1 MIAFGKTSFGRQILA
16 DFTPKDKYIY
26 GVRGNGKYADYNL
39 VIEEI
44 DYANSKEQFLH
55 FNKNPYNTINATTE
69 MLNVDGKPAFY
80 VQFNVQRTQEELTET
95 VSHEFTVHLSDYN
108 DIIKAYEKEMRYSDA
123 KRLWNS
129 VPESKQ
135 HNDMV
140 NKKYK
145 YKGTYNYYKTS
156 EELKK
161 QNPQLEKVFEDAYEY
176 NKKHY

>member
-1 MIAFGKTSFGRQILA
+1 
-16 DFTPKDKYIY
+16 
-26 GVRGNGKYADYNL
+26 
-39 VIEEI
+39 
-44 DYANSKEQFLH
+44 
-55 FNKNPYNTINATTE
+55 
-69 MLNVDGKPAFY
+69 
-80 VQFNVQRTQEELTET
+80 
-95 VSHEFTVHLSDYN
+95 
-108 DIIKAYEKEMRYSDA
+108 MRYSDA

-145 YKGTYNYYKTS
+145 YKGTYNYYETS

>member
-1 MIAFGKTSFGRQILA
+1 M
-16 DFTPKDKYIY
+16 
-26 GVRGNGKYADYNL
+26 
-39 VIEEI
+39 IEEI
-44 DYANSKEQFLH
+44 DYTNSKEQFLH